1 MLKSRKIASIGIL
14 AALCFGL
21 SYLEFLLPYSML
33 GVPGIKVGLANICVL
48 AALYLFGLP
57 EAAGIN
63 LVRIVLSW
71 LIFGSFTGLLYS
83 LAGAVLS
90 LALMTVLKKSGRFS
104 TVGVSA
110 AGGAAHNVAQ
120 LAVAALLTG
129 AAALWYYL
137 PILLAAGTAAGVFN
151 GIVLRIVL
159 SRIGADRDKISDNK
173 VK

>member
-1 MLKSRKIASIGIL
+1 MKKSRKIAVIGIL

-21 SYLEFLLPYSML
+21 SYLEFLLPFSML

-48 AALYLFGLP
+48 AALYIYGLP
-57 EAAGIN
+57 EAAGVN

-90 LALMTVLKKSGRFS
+90 LTLMTVLKKSGKFS
-104 TVGVSA
+104 PVGVSA
-110 AGGAAHNVAQ
+110 VGGAAHNIGQ
-120 LAVAALLTG
+120 IAVAAFLTD
-129 AAALWYYL
+129 ASALWYYL
-137 PILLAAGTAAGVFN
+137 PILLAAGTAAGGFN

-159 SRIGADRDKISDNK
+159 SRTGGMERISK
-173 VK
+173 

>member
-1 MLKSRKIASIGIL
+1 MIRSRKIALIGIL

-48 AALYLFGLP
+48 AALYIFGLS
-57 EAAGIN
+57 EAAGVS
-63 LVRIVLSW
+63 LVRIILSW

-90 LALMTVLKKSGRFS
+90 LALMTILKKSGKFS
-104 TVGVSA
+104 VIGVSA

-120 LAVAALLTG
+120 LAVAALLTD

-151 GIVLRIVL
+151 GMVLQLVL
-159 SRIGADRDKISDNK
+159 SRTGSGRG
-173 VK
+173 

>member
-1 MLKSRKIASIGIL
+1 MGKSRKIASIGLL

-21 SYLEFLLPYSML
+21 SYLEFLLPFSML

-57 EAAGIN
+57 EAASVN

-83 LAGAVLS
+83 LAGGILS
-90 LALMTVLKKSGRFS
+90 LALMTALKKSNKFS
-104 TVGVSA
+104 PVGVSA
-110 AGGAAHNVAQ
+110 AGGAAHNIAQ
-120 LAVAALLTG
+120 LAVAAALTD
-129 AAALWYYL
+129 ASALWYYL
-137 PILLAAGTAAGVFN
+137 PILLIAGTAAGVFN

-159 SRIGADRDKISDNK
+159 SRINRGKDIT
-173 VK
+173 